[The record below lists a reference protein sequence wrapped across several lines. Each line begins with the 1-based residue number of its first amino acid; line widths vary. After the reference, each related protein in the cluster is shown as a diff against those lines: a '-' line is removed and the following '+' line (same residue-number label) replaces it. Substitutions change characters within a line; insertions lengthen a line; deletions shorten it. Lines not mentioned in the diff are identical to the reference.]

1 MKLHNRE
8 EKQIDRSEIDDTEI
22 CHHHQMAKI
31 FQTFF
36 FFFVELSSVGLLEKF
51 VLTFRISNKSIIVVL
66 AFFRIRGNQV
76 VENKKKR

>member
-51 VLTFRISNKSIIVVL
+51 VLTFHISNKSIIVVL